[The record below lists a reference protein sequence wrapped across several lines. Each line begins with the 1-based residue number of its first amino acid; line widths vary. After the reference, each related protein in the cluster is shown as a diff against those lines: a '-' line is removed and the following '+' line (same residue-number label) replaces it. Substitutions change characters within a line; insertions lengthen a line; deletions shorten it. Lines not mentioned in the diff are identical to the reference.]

1 MGELRK
7 FEPGKK
13 KEQTMLPTIN
23 YTDMFYSMADLF
35 AEVSNNLLDEMKRA
49 AKMAGLSF
57 QKFVNIPM
65 MSFSS
70 ENQEVCLKY
79 GWKSAN
85 GSEYYIEGFS
95 EIYDELYD
103 LNVTVFRI
111 RPHKSEDYFDFEESR
126 WIQRVDLKNQE
137 EVKKF
142 ILQDRTSAKMITDME
157 ALDYFSSKAEVLL
170 FCEDFKEAIELYSK
184 VSEFMEPV
192 YNPDENKVYF
202 YIYDPNRCGFSVVC
216 ESHKFYLQQ
225 FLNPIGLMDLSEDV
239 DFIESDDAPLI
250 EDTVWCGTNIDK
262 LVDILNKM
270 GSKITK
276 PYTFTF
282 PLSGDAYMEFR
293 KLDLSDLEVVGGL
306 TDAEYYRLHI
316 LKKRLKKILRRTMD
330 GQNN

>member
-1 MGELRK
+1 MGEIRK
-7 FEPGKK
+7 FEPEKK
-13 KEQTMLPTIN
+13 KAQTMLPTIN
-23 YTDMFYSMADLF
+23 YTDMFYGMADLF

-65 MSFSS
+65 MPFSS

-95 EIYDELYD
+95 EIYEDSYD
-103 LNVTVFRI
+103 LNVAVLRI

-142 ILQDRTSAKMITDME
+142 ILQDRTSARMITDME
-157 ALDYFSSKAEVLL
+157 ALEYFSSKAEVLL
-170 FCEDFKEAIELYSK
+170 FREDFKEAIELYSK
-184 VSEFMEPV
+184 ISEFMEPM

-202 YIYDPNRCGFSVVC
+202 YIYDLNRFGFSVVC

-225 FLNPIGLMDLSEDV
+225 FLDPIDLIDLSEDM
-239 DFIESDDAPLI
+239 DFVKADDAPLI
-250 EDTVWCGTNIDK
+250 EYTVWSGTDIDK
-262 LVDILNKM
+262 LVDILKKM

-293 KLDLSDLEVVGGL
+293 KPDLSDLEVVGRL
-306 TDAEYYRLHI
+306 TDNENYRLNI
-316 LKKRLKKILRRTMD
+316 LKKRLKKILRRTID
-330 GQNN
+330 GQNI